1 MPFEELPHTADWS
14 LRVWAADLAH
24 LFVETARGMNA
35 LAGFRLAKK
44 PRVRRTF
51 ATSAV
56 DTESLLVSFL
66 SELVNYAER
75 DLLAFDHF
83 DLSLNLEDDQ
93 PCRLSAT
100 LRGASIL
107 SLDKAI
113 KAVTY
118 HNLEIQQT
126 TRGYELEI
134 VFDV

>member
-14 LRVWAADLAH
+14 LRVWAEDLPS
-24 LFVETARGMNA
+24 LFTETARGMNA
-35 LAGFRLAKK
+35 LSGIRLAEK

-51 ATSAV
+51 STSAV

-66 SELVNYAER
+66 SELVYYAEQ
-75 DLLAFDHF
+75 DHLAFDRF
-83 DLSLNLEDDQ
+83 DLSLDLEDGQ

-100 LRGASIL
+100 LGGAPIL

-118 HNLEIQQT
+118 HNLHIQKT
-126 TRGYELEI
+126 ARGYEIEI